1 MKYLAIIG
9 VIALGLW
16 SMNLVGVA
24 GILIA
29 CVVAGALWVKS

>member
-9 VIALGLW
+9 VIALGIW
-16 SMNLVGVA
+16 SMTWVGLA

-29 CVVAGALWVKS
+29 CIVAGAMWVKT